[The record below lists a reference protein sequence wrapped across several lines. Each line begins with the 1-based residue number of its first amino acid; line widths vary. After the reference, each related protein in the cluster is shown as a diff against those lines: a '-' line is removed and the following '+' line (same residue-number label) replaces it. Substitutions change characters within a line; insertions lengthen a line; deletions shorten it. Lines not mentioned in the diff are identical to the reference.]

1 MPPPSS
7 MFPSSAHENYSDL
20 CADRIVEINVSKL
33 MVIVWAKVNRLV
45 GNGPPETRI
54 VHESTRRFPYE
65 ITEMIVAYLA
75 HDLDALKACSLTC
88 HSWRIATAPHAHH
101 TILPRGDGSSVTKN
115 WGMRLFKMYERGLM
129 PLVKEIHVCASPR
142 GFFILGSCPESSA
155 ATTYDTSPLSR
166 TSRH

>member
-1 MPPPSS
+1 M
-7 MFPSSAHENYSDL
+7 HD
-20 CADRIVEINVSKL
+20 NVLKL
-33 MVIVWAKVNRLV
+33 MVIVWAKVNRLL

-88 HSWRIATAPHAHH
+88 HSWRIATAPHVHH
-101 TILPRGDGSSVTKN
+101 TILLRGDRSSVTKN

-129 PLVKEIHVCASPR
+129 PLVIRVCASPQ
-142 GFFILGSCPESSA
+142 GFLSLVRAPRVQPLPYTILLRFHERPDTENSRYGDPPLY
-155 ATTYDTSPLSR
+155 TTR
-166 TSRH
+166 